1 MFEDQVV
8 VVTGGAGVLGQAVV
22 QHFLARGAV
31 VVSVDYNQALLDAA
45 FPNPCLLYTS
55 PSPRD

>member
-31 VVSVDYNQALLDAA
+31 VVSVD
-45 FPNPCLLYTS
+45 
-55 PSPRD
+55 

>member
-31 VVSVDYNQALLDAA
+31 LISVDYKK
-45 FPNPCLLYTS
+45 
-55 PSPRD
+55 